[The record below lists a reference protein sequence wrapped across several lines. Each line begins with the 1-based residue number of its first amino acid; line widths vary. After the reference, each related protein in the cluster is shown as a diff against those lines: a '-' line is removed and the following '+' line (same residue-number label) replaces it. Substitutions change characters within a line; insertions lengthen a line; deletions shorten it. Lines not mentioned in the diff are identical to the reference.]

1 MSLWLIAIFLPIAFP
16 PIVRDE
22 IIEVNNKDRI
32 KKFIFSAVLNLV
44 DMAIQQAPDITPQIS
59 PITSL
64 QKLDTLSVFCLN
76 FTASFAPLTF
86 LAAIELK
93 TLMLEAVTA
102 TPIISNI
109 IPMIT
114 KNSTKKIPKYAFIFG
129 NNNSDNKDIISD
141 SVKVNIIIIII
152 QLVSIIFF
160 FL

>member
-1 MSLWLIAIFLPIAFP
+1 MSLWLIAIFLPIAFL

-44 DMAIQQAPDITPQIS
+44 DMAIQHAPDITPHIS

-93 TLMLEAVTA
+93 TL
-102 TPIISNI
+102 IISNI

-141 SVKVNIIIIII
+141 NVKVNRIIIVI